1 MKKTLIF
8 LTIILSVCISA
19 FASGTNSKPII
30 GILCNETNNTLS
42 SPKTYSDIVNKYGGI
57 ALIIPTTS
65 DEATIDS
72 TLKWV
77 DGLIIPCDNHSS
89 LNECEK
95 TILQKASKSQV
106 SPILCL
112 AGDSLIKNFLTPISN
127 NQTTSSQ
134 IIPFPHASCSINK
147 SPSNNEN
154 TFKPIFGPIILPNNI
169 SYLQCPPKWNEPQS
183 ISLNYVDFNIWSTI
197 SSLDNNQAE
206 QIIPEFLS
214 KTIISKPINEKL
226 KRSQPIIGISCS
238 NDDNYSSLSKSYSD
252 AVIQTGGIAVLIPA
266 STDSLTLRATIKLLD
281 GIILSGGGDIHPS
294 YFGERPI
301 EELGYVDPDRDIYDM
316 CLIRMAAQHNIP
328 MLGICRGEQLINVAF
343 GGTLYQDLPS
353 QYKNALLPHRNTTH
367 TINVSPN
374 TWIAKMAKSEPFTA
388 NTYHHQAVKKV
399 AKGFIT
405 SACSDDGVI
414 EVIENV
420 EGYPI
425 WGVQFHPEKMI
436 ADGDKVAKNIF
447 EFFIKKSQTFRHAK
461 ELHTQLNFISIDTH
475 TDSPLDF
482 KGNYTI
488 ANRGKYLVDIPK
500 MQEGYLDAQYLAC
513 WVRQGE
519 LTNAGRLNAKNRVDK
534 LITRIE
540 NQVSRNSTLC
550 GIARNTEDIFK
561 LKNEGKKAFLIGIE
575 NGYAIGQNL
584 SLIEEYHNKGV
595 TYITLCHTKN
605 NDICDS
611 SSDKAGAKWNGLSPF
626 GKEVVAEMNRLGILI
641 DLSHA
646 SDDTFWDVLNIS
658 EVPVFASHSSSRA
671 MYNCDRN
678 LSDEQLRAI
687 AEKGGVAQA
696 CLVDEFLTANPKEA
710 TLEHYMEH
718 LYHMIEIAGID
729 HVGIG
734 SDFDGGAGVKGCN
747 GDNDMI
753 QITMHLIEHGYS
765 DEDIAKIWG
774 GNFIRVLKEA
784 QNHAQELPS
793 SESANGIE

>member
-1 MKKTLIF
+1 MKK
-8 LTIILSVCISA
+8 ILS
-19 FASGTNSKPII
+19 II
-30 GILCNETNNTLS
+30 
-42 SPKTYSDIVNKYGGI
+42 
-57 ALIIPTTS
+57 IITF
-65 DEATIDS
+65 
-72 TLKWV
+72 
-77 DGLIIPCDNHSS
+77 
-89 LNECEK
+89 
-95 TILQKASKSQV
+95 
-106 SPILCL
+106 CL
-112 AGDSLIKNFLTPISN
+112 AAYCNCYAF
-127 NQTTSSQ
+127 SS
-134 IIPFPHASCSINK
+134 K
-147 SPSNNEN
+147 
-154 TFKPIFGPIILPNNI
+154 
-169 SYLQCPPKWNEPQS
+169 
-183 ISLNYVDFNIWSTI
+183 
-197 SSLDNNQAE
+197 
-206 QIIPEFLS
+206 
-214 KTIISKPINEKL
+214 
-226 KRSQPIIGISCS
+226 PIIGISCS
-238 NDDNYSSLSKSYSD
+238 NSEHSSSLSKSYSD
-252 AVIQTGGIAVLIPA
+252 AVTQAGGIAVMIPV

-301 EELGYVDPDRDIYDM
+301 EELGDVDPDRDIYDM
-316 CLIRMAAQHNIP
+316 CLIRMAHQHNIP

-353 QYKNALLPHRNTTH
+353 LYKKDVLLQHRNTTH
-367 TINVSPN
+367 PINVKPD
-374 TWIAKMAKSEPFTA
+374 TWIAQMAKSETFTA
-388 NTYHHQAVKKV
+388 NTFHHQAVKKV
-399 AKGFIT
+399 AKGFIA
-405 SACSDDGVI
+405 SAWSDDGVI

-436 ADGDKVAKNIF
+436 ADGDNVAKNIF
-447 EFFIKKSQTFRHAK
+447 DFFIKKSQTFRHAK
-461 ELHTQLNFISIDTH
+461 ALHGKIVSIDTH

-488 ANRGKYLVDIPK
+488 AKRGKYLVDLPK

-519 LTNAGRLNAKNRVDK
+519 LTNAGRLNAKNRVDE

-540 NQVSRNSTLC
+540 NQVSRNRSLC
-550 GIARNTEDIFK
+550 GIARNAEDIIN

-584 SLIEEYHNKGV
+584 SLIEEYHYKGV
-595 TYITLCHTKN
+595 TYITLCHSKN

-646 SDDTFWDVLNIS
+646 SDDTFWDVLNLS

-671 MYNCDRN
+671 VYNCDRN

-687 AEKGGVAQA
+687 AETGGVAQA

-710 TLEHYMEH
+710 TLEHYMNH

-734 SDFDGGAGVKGCN
+734 SDFDGGAGVKGCY

-774 GNFIRVLKEA
+774 GNYLRVLSQA
-784 QNHAQELPS
+784 QKYAAELKQNTPI
-793 SESANGIE
+793 N